1 MELSAQKLEIK
12 LYMERA
18 QQMLEVAAR
27 NLDDGFY
34 DSSVNRSYYAVFY
47 AANALLITK
56 GLAMKRHSGVISAFR
71 QYFVKPGLLETFY
84 SELYGRL
91 LNHREISDYELLVTI
106 EAEQA
111 AHDFRDAKRLVERA
125 AAWLREEDW
134 L

>member
-1 MELSAQKLEIK
+1 
-12 LYMERA
+12 MERA
-18 QQMLEVAAR
+18 RQMLEVAAR

-34 DSSVNRSYYAVFY
+34 SSSVNRSYYAVFY

-71 QYFVKPGLLETFY
+71 QHFVKSGLLEPLY
-84 SELYGRL
+84 SEIYGRL
-91 LNHREISDYELLVTI
+91 LNHRETSDYELLVTI

-111 AHDFRDAKRLVERA
+111 AHDLRDAERLLERVVI
-125 AAWLREEDW
+125 WLREEDW